1 MRDPPDENGLM
12 ALDWAPSTVHAKS
25 TGADSPVDAARAGIR
40 GKSAGATTPVV
51 ELKKLMIA
59 PIIENAIGPCLERS
73 DT

>member
-1 MRDPPDENGLM
+1 MTCPIRIYY
-12 ALDWAPSTVHAKS
+12 STFATTKLYSAQIS
-25 TGADSPVDAARAGIR
+25 TLTGTATI
-40 GKSAGATTPVV
+40 ATTPVV